1 MEFTGIT
8 TIWATTPEEFK
19 LEFTTEFNRMT
30 EEEDVEGIHVFY
42 FCRYKEY
49 KIYTEQLTAHIYKDT
64 VLFYLY
70 GGSMVIDLDEQMQI
84 KSGDIIPI
92 TNLIE
97 SALLGEKPVLECL
110 NWVCTPEGNGFDV
123 YSLKFENPLRR
134 AYEIID
140 NEDYNISGL
149 NVVESE
155 LIDISLLLLKAKIE
169 QWESEINNSVSADQA
184 SPTIDDN
191 PFANQ
196 FYDREE
202 DYQMRNEKIR
212 LGDKEV

>member
-110 NWVCTPEGNGFDV
+110 NWVCTPEGHGFDV